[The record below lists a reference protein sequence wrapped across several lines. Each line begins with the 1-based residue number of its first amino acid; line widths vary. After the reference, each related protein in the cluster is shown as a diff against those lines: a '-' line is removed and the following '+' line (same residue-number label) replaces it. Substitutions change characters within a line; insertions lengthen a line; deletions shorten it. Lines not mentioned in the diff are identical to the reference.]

1 MKYIITK
8 DFVMATTKFNNQ
20 RITGIVQRQTSDCVN
35 ALKMIATEKC
45 LHKIKEKENKD
56 DK

>member
-20 RITGIVQRQTSDCVN
+20 RITSIVQRQTSDCVN

>member
-20 RITGIVQRQTSDCVN
+20 CVTGVAQRQASDCIN

-45 LHKIKEKENKD
+45 LHKIKEKENKV
-56 DK
+56 